1 MAVVKMMLY
10 FGSVMLPAE
19 PAFLR
24 GGNSDHFHGDFS
36 HYSIVCF
43 TELGPQF
50 NRNQFRTVS
59 AYVMLLCG

>member
-19 PAFLR
+19 PAFPR
-24 GGNSDHFHGDFS
+24 GGDSDHFHGDFPT
-36 HYSIVCF
+36 IVCF
-43 TELGPQF
+43 MELGPQF

-59 AYVMLLCG
+59 AYVMLLGG